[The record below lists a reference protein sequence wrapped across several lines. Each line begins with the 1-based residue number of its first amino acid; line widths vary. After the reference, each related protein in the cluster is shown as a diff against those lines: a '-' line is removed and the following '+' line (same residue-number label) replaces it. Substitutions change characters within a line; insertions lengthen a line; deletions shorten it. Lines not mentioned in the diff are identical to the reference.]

1 MDKFSMPKE
10 NVKFILLGLAVIVVG
25 FLCMLGGG
33 SNDPDVFNPAIFSTL
48 RITVAP
54 ILIIIGFA
62 IEFYAVMR
70 KPRK

>member
-1 MDKFSMPKE
+1 MPKE
-10 NVKFILLGLAVIVVG
+10 NVKFILVGLGVIVLG
-25 FLCMLGGG
+25 FICMIGGG
-33 SNDPDVFNPAIFSTL
+33 SDDPQVFNPAIFSTM

-70 KPRK
+70 KPRKK